1 MERCPACLRETS
13 TPRWWPNVRR
23 EPRGRDWCWTPGKS
37 YTSGSQDR
45 SSRTCM
51 SCSPWTPPQRDWRTG
66 HPPHLPCSTGKRVF
80 FFIVYTPVNIL
91 HPQKCLNFILD
102 VEITILNTCILIKCF
117 SPIYRCVLNW
127 FGDWSNG
134 ALYQVGR
141 EFTNKIDLEKGNYM
155 APQNIPVM
163 YNLPVNPSHREVVI
177 NAFVFV
183 HLSLHQANSRVL
195 KRGGRITSV
204 TPRHYLDFINHFV
217 SL

>member
-1 MERCPACLRETS
+1 MLRWQFWI
-13 TPRWWPNVRR
+13 P
-23 EPRGRDWCWTPGKS
+23 
-37 YTSGSQDR
+37 
-45 SSRTCM
+45 
-51 SCSPWTPPQRDWRTG
+51 
-66 HPPHLPCSTGKRVF
+66 
-80 FFIVYTPVNIL
+80 
-91 HPQKCLNFILD
+91 
-102 VEITILNTCILIKCF
+102 CILIKWICF
-117 SPIYRCVLNW
+117 SLIYRCVLNW

-141 EFTNKIDLEKGNYM
+141 EFTNKIDLEKGNYV

-163 YNLPVNPSHREVVI
+163 YDLPVTPSHREVVI

-217 SL
+217 SLYTFCRFTWTLCSLYAAFHQFTLYHFQIHIN

>member
-1 MERCPACLRETS
+1 M
-13 TPRWWPNVRR
+13 VH
-23 EPRGRDWCWTPGKS
+23 
-37 YTSGSQDR
+37 
-45 SSRTCM
+45 
-51 SCSPWTPPQRDWRTG
+51 RTG
-66 HPPHLPCSTGKRVF
+66 HQEPACRVHHEPLLRGTEGPGIHLTCLVQQVRGYF
-80 FFIVYTPVNIL
+80 FLIVYTPVNIL